1 MNAIDRMNS
10 NVSSFSKTDR
20 RIYEAIRKF
29 PESFAHESIS
39 HLSESAGF
47 TKPALTRFAQR
58 IGFSGYA
65 EFQYQ
70 LAQDLEERAAVPDA
84 ETNAEVY
91 GRLLTAVDEGL
102 APEVVEALVQRIC
115 ASRSVFLYGSNLSA
129 LPAEELY
136 IALQFVPGVVAVLP
150 QLDTTPFF
158 SPDDVLIV
166 YSAARGD
173 RHQAL
178 MQHLRHEG
186 VTRPHCVL
194 VTTNGKHALR
204 RNFDEVIVLP
214 TAALSEGNHSIL
226 SDTFA
231 FLMFNDRLTAAL
243 DQRS

>member
-1 MNAIDRMNS
+1 MNAIDRMNGS
-10 NVSSFSKTDR
+10 VSSFSKTDR

-29 PESFAHESIS
+29 PEHFARESIS
-39 HLSESAGF
+39 QISESAGF

-58 IGFSGYA
+58 IGFSGFA

-70 LAQDLEERAAVPDA
+70 LAQDLDERAAAPDA
-84 ETNAEVY
+84 ESNAEVY
-91 GRLLTAVDEGL
+91 SRLLRTVDESL
-102 APEVVEALVQRIC
+102 APEAVDALVQRILD
-115 ASRSVFLYGSNLSA
+115 SRSVHLYGSNLSA
-129 LPAEELY
+129 LPAQELY
-136 IALQFVPGVVAVLP
+136 IALQFVPGIVATLP
-150 QLDTTPFF
+150 QLDTVPHFAA
-158 SPDDVLIV
+158 DDLMIV

-173 RHQAL
+173 RHQGL

-186 VTRPHCVL
+186 VTKPHCVL

-231 FLMFNDRLTAAL
+231 FLMFNDRLEAAL
-243 DQRS
+243 DKRR